1 MSAPGVT
8 SPEATPRA
16 VTALGVTPRRV
27 VRSEW
32 IKLTTLRSTWVTFA
46 VAVALMIGLGLLMAW
61 LTVGE
66 WSSMTAA
73 ERAQEQAGQRVLA
86 GRLFAQLAIGVLGVI
101 AVTGEYATGMI
112 RATLA
117 AVPRR
122 LPVLWAKL
130 GLFGTITFVLMSAAS
145 FAAFFAGNEILSAH
159 WQFSLSDPG
168 ALRVVVMTGV
178 TLTAVCL
185 LGTALGF
192 VLRNTAAAISAI
204 VSIVLVLPILGEFAP
219 RLAQYL
225 PSGAMGALVTPT
237 PEPDVL
243 APGPALVLLCAYVA
257 AAIAAAAFV
266 LTRRDA

>member
-1 MSAPGVT
+1 MSAPV
-8 SPEATPRA
+8 
-16 VTALGVTPRRV
+16 GVTPRRV
-27 VRSEW
+27 LRSEW
-32 IKLTTLRSTWVTFA
+32 IKLTTLRSTWLTFA
-46 VAVALMIGLGLLMAW
+46 VAIGLMIGIGLLMAW

-66 WSSMTAA
+66 WSAMTEV

-101 AVTGEYATGMI
+101 AITGEYATGMI

-130 GLFGTITFVLMSAAS
+130 GLFSAITFVLMSAAS
-145 FAAFFAGNEILSAH
+145 FAAFFAGNEILAEH
-159 WQFSLSDPG
+159 WQFSISDPG

-204 VSIVLVLPILGEFAP
+204 VSIVLVLPILGQAAP
-219 RLAQYL
+219 RVAQYL
-225 PSGAMGALVTPT
+225 PSGAMGAVVTPT

-257 AAIAAAAFV
+257 AAIAAAAFT